1 MKTAKAI
8 TKYIRISPKKA
19 RVVAGLIKGKKVED
33 ALNQLANITSKGSR
47 ELRKTLHSAAANA
60 ELKFEVSKNQL
71 IVQNV
76 MIDGGPSLKRGKSRA
91 KGGVVPILKRTSHFT
106 VEVAV
111 E

>member
-8 TKYIRISPKKA
+8 TKYVRISPKKA
-19 RVVAGLIKGKKVED
+19 RAVAGLIKGKKVEE
-33 ALNQLANITSKGSR
+33 ALYQLANIQSKGSR
-47 ELRKTLHSAAANA
+47 ALRKTLHSAAANA
-60 ELKFEVSKNQL
+60 ELQYEVSKNQMT
-71 IVQNV
+71 VQKV
-76 MIDGGPSLKRGKSRA
+76 MIDGGPSWKRGKSRA